1 MPNSYEKPVV
11 TPTPDSPIHKETV
24 THPAYGMIGAS
35 RIQGGKLILFG
46 SDFIH
51 DRSIAIRIHHSE
63 LNRDSTSEHHF
74 ATKQICEVYL
84 SEAQWATFVSSL
96 NVGDGVPCT
105 ITALGGK
112 NVPMIPSVPDRAIQ
126 FTEAA
131 KERLQKSM
139 DALTEMSAKID
150 GMKISTKA
158 KDELNSFINT
168 AKMNIGSNL
177 KYVATQFGEHIEDQV
192 EKAKMEISA
201 YVHST
206 VMRAGLES
214 LGVPIQI
221 ATEMKALEE

>member
-11 TPTPDSPIHKETV
+11 TSTPDTHKETV

-105 ITALGGK
+105 ITALGGE
-112 NVPMIPSVPDRAIQ
+112 NVPMIPSVPDRAVQ

-131 KERLQKSM
+131 KERLKVST
-139 DALTEMSAKID
+139 DALNEMSALIEN
-150 GMKISTKA
+150 MKISAKA
-158 KDELNSFINT
+158 KDELKSLVDK

-177 KYVATQFGEHIEDQV
+177 KYVATQFGEHIEEQV
-192 EKAKMEISA
+192 EKAKMEVSA

-206 VMRAGLES
+206 ITRAGLNN

-221 ATEMKALEE
+221 ATEMKMLEE